1 MANVKPGRG
10 ETRTMRLPVELTHD
24 EVFARGKQLAAVKD
38 EHTTAMDRLDRA
50 TIAWKA
56 TKEGIQNDINETE
69 ERMRVIARV
78 IRSARED
85 RDVEVVDE
93 PNYKT
98 GVMATIRLDTGELV
112 ASRGLTEAERQRSLF
127 KAGDD
132 KQAKGATA

>member
-10 ETRTMRLPVELTHD
+10 ETRTMLLPVELTHD

-38 EHTTAMDRLDRA
+38 EHTTAMDKLDRA
-50 TIAWKA
+50 AIAWKA
-56 TKEGIQNDINETE
+56 TKEGVQNEINETE
-69 ERMRVIARV
+69 ERMRIIARAV
-78 IRSARED
+78 RSGRED

-132 KQAKGATA
+132 KQAKGASA